1 MIMIKFFSILITA
14 VFFMLGV
21 IAVVMG
27 FCTLTAH
34 NSIIGVFMV
43 SIGYVNRKVDAEITI

>member
-1 MIMIKFFSILITA
+1 MIKFFSILITA
-14 VFFMLGV
+14 IFFMLGV

-27 FCTLTAH
+27 FYTLTAH
-34 NSIIGVFMV
+34 NIIIGVFMV